1 MIIIKFQELHF
12 VPAAGT
18 FQRIIA
24 EGRKNGIAPQVEASV
39 NAVPAFG
46 DSPVEFCIC
55 FSVSGI

>member
-1 MIIIKFQELHF
+1 MIIINFQKLHF

-24 EGRKNGIAPQVEASV
+24 KGRKNGIAPQVEASV
-39 NAVPAFG
+39 NAVPILG
-46 DSPVEFCIC
+46 NSPVEFCIY